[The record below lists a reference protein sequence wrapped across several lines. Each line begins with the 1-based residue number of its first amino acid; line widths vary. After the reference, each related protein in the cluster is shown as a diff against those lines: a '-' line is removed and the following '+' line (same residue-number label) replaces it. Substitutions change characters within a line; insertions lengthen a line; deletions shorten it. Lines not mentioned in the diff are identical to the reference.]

1 MRYMKAGDVLPPD
14 LIDKI
19 QSYIDGEYL
28 YIPRRASTANPG
40 GAANGR
46 RAQTQER
53 NRRRSA
59 DAICGASPS
68 VNCLSSTF
76 SHPKAFKNHFRSQI
90 NQSAMPA
97 AWRFFF

>member
-28 YIPRRASTANPG
+28 YIPRRASNRKSW

-53 NRRRSA
+53 NRE
-59 DAICGASPS
+59 ICGRYLSGVS
-68 VNCLSSTF
+68 VRQLSEQYF
-76 SHPKAFKNHFRSQI
+76 LAPKSIQKIISGLK
-90 NQSAMPA
+90 
-97 AWRFFF
+97 